1 MAAPLFLCY
10 DRCGTCRKAS
20 KWLAAHG
27 VEVAARDITS
37 DNPTRTELEAWIVRS
52 GLSVRKW
59 FNTSGM
65 LYKEMNLKERVGTAA
80 DDELIDLLASNGKLV
95 KRPVL
100 VTDGKVIVGFREEEY
115 EAAF

>member
-1 MAAPLFLCY
+1 MEAPLFLCY

-27 VEVAARDITS
+27 IEVAVRDITK
-37 DNPTRTELEAWIVRS
+37 DNPTRAELEEWIARS
-52 GLSVRKW
+52 GMPVRKW
-59 FNTSGM
+59 FNTSGV
-65 LYKEMNLKERVGTAA
+65 LYKEMNLKERIGTAA

-100 VTDGKVIVGFREEEY
+100 VTGGRVIVGFREAEY

>member
-1 MAAPLFLCY
+1 MEAPLFLCY
-10 DRCGTCRKAS
+10 DRCGICRKAS

-27 VEVAARDITS
+27 IEVDVRDITK
-37 DNPTRTELEAWIVRS
+37 DNPTRAELEAWIARS
-52 GLSVRKW
+52 GIPVRKW
-59 FNTSGM
+59 FNTSGV

-100 VTDGKVIVGFREEEY
+100 VTGGRVIVGFREAEY